1 MSRHLA
7 WVPRSEHAPF
17 CLACFIGIVC
27 LLSVLMPA
35 TVDAKTLVAQGD
47 LDDPITHGAW
57 LYEGNCTRCHGAY
70 GDERVGRGATRDE
83 IIDALSGDA
92 RRNCAVTWPRT
103 AGGTLGRQELKDIA
117 TFIVAWEDAGGA
129 LTLPELPPQP
139 TATPADIPTPSTA
152 PTPTPAPPTATP
164 DPLRASLD
172 DIFAVDPVARG
183 AWLYQENCYRCHYD
197 YGGAVG
203 RMGATNDADA
213 IFDNVANGNDSMEAM
228 SVRNGGTLLNSHIN
242 AVISY
247 ITAWEAAGEEPD
259 LPDAVTDAIAAVW
272 PERSTTGPMI
282 LTGDATHGG
291 ELFAL
296 YCVACHGAAG
306 EGGVGKPLAKTWAVA
321 RPDITVRTTIVSGV
335 PGTEM
340 IAWSQTQGGVLTA
353 EEIEDLVAYILNLPP
368 VAPAD
373 ASAAVTSNISSTVAA
388 VATSPLVAATTVS
401 GGGNAARG
409 TGLMLGLLGL
419 GALVV
424 VVVIWRGV
432 RGETRA

>member
-1 MSRHLA
+1 MSSQPA
-7 WVPRSEHAPF
+7 WEQRRALVRLRVSF
-17 CLACFIGIVC
+17 LFGIVC
-27 LLSVLMPA
+27 LLSLLLPA
-35 TVDAKTLVAQGD
+35 TVAAETPTQAD
-47 LDDPITHGAW
+47 LDDPVIHGAW
-57 LYEGNCTRCHGAY
+57 LYEGNCTRCHDAY

-83 IIDALSGDA
+83 IVDALSGDA

-117 TFIVAWEDAGGA
+117 AFIVAWEDAGGA
-129 LTLPELPPQP
+129 LNLPELPPQP
-139 TATPADIPTPSTA
+139 TATSTDTPTPSTA
-152 PTPTPAPPTATP
+152 PTATPAPPTATP
-164 DPLRASLD
+164 HPLLAPLD

-197 YGGAVG
+197 YGGSAG
-203 RMGATNDADA
+203 RMGATNDVDA

-247 ITAWEAAGEEPD
+247 IMAWEAAGAEPD
-259 LPDAVTDAIAAVW
+259 LPAAVTDAIAAVW

-282 LTGDATHGG
+282 LTGDVVHGG

-306 EGGVGKPLAKTWAVA
+306 EGGVGKTLAKTWAVA

-353 EEIEDLVAYILNLPP
+353 EDVEDLVAYILNLPP
-368 VAPAD
+368 VAAAD
-373 ASAAVTSNISSTVAA
+373 ASMAVSTTMSSTVAA
-388 VATSPLVAATTVS
+388 TTSPLVAASTAS
-401 GGGNAARG
+401 AGGHAARG

-419 GALVV
+419 GSLLVA
-424 VVVIWRGV
+424 VVIWRGV
-432 RGETRA
+432 RGETGA

>member
-1 MSRHLA
+1 
-7 WVPRSEHAPF
+7 
-17 CLACFIGIVC
+17 
-27 LLSVLMPA
+27 MPA

-70 GDERVGRGATRDE
+70 GDERVGRGATRDK
-83 IIDALSGDA
+83 IVAALSGDA

-117 TFIVAWEDAGGA
+117 AFIVAWEDAGGA

-296 YCVACHGAAG
+296 YCVACHGG
-306 EGGVGKPLAKTWAVA
+306 GRGVGKTLPNVGGGGRTSPCA
-321 RPDITVRTTIVSGV
+321 RRLSPASRDGDDRLVSDPRRRV
-335 PGTEM
+335 DRR
-340 IAWSQTQGGVLTA
+340 
-353 EEIEDLVAYILNLPP
+353 EIEDLVAYILNLPP
-368 VAPAD
+368 VAPAGT
-373 ASAAVTSNISSTVAA
+373 SAAVTSNISSTVAA
-388 VATSPLVAATTVS
+388 VATSPLRGGDDRVGRRERCARHGSDAGLARAGGAGRGRRHLARRARRDTGVGPESCGRRISAPSLVPSATPQR
-401 GGGNAARG
+401 GAIGPHPQAR
-409 TGLMLGLLGL
+409 
-419 GALVV
+419 
-424 VVVIWRGV
+424 
-432 RGETRA
+432 